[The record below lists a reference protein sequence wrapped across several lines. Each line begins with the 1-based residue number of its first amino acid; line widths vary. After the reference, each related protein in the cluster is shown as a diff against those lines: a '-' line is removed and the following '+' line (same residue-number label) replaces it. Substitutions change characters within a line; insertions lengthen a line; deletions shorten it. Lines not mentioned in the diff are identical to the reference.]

1 LHAAPTLVPPT
12 HAFDD
17 AQSVSDEHPWN
28 VAFGPQNCSNG
39 PPPHVPLFA
48 ATQVLPGHS
57 ELTVQSALMFVP
69 PAQVFAGE
77 HTVSEH
83 WLNAVAAPGTLQAPP
98 GHCELLVHELPGHCE
113 ATVHGAPTFVPP
125 AHVKPHAVPLFVPP
139 MHRRPPHTV
148 APTATQS
155 ALLKHGVA
163 ARLLQVSQRHFA
175 VVKPGA
181 RQLGLAAVSV
191 TVCCPVELLRLI
203 GSDATTAPLVGGQS
217 RLVLPQNRFG
227 ELPFT
232 SHVRPAFCP
241 ASHVP
246 LRTPSFGVASPT
258 QRGHGF
264 GFGPV

>member
-1 LHAAPTLVPPT
+1 
-12 HAFDD
+12 
-17 AQSVSDEHPWN
+17 
-28 VAFGPQNCSNG
+28 
-39 PPPHVPLFA
+39 
-48 ATQVLPGHS
+48 
-57 ELTVQSALMFVP
+57 M
-69 PAQVFAGE
+69 
-77 HTVSEH
+77 
-83 WLNAVAAPGTLQAPP
+83 NAVAAPGTLQAPP
-98 GHCELLVHELPGHCE
+98 GHCELLVHELPGHC
-113 ATVHGAPTFVPP
+113 AAVVHGNPTFAPP
-125 AHVKPHAVPLFVPP
+125 AHVKLQAVPLFVPP

-155 ALLKHGVA
+155 ALVKHGVA

-181 RQLGLAAVSV
+181 RQFGLDDETV

-203 GSDATTAPLVGGQS
+203 GSDATRAPPVGGQS
-217 RLVLPQNRFG
+217 RLVLAQYGFG

-232 SHVRPAFCP
+232 SQVRPIFCP

-246 LRTPSFGVASPT
+246 PRTLSFGVPSPT